1 MSRRVAI
8 LIPCFN
14 GAKWIANAVRSAL
27 GQVFVGPDGLPERF
41 DVIVRDD
48 GSTDGTQVVLHAISD
63 LLRDSRLSIHYEK
76 NAGGIAAS
84 FQAVLELTDAE
95 FIVVLG
101 QDDTI
106 DDDYL
111 QRVMARFEAR
121 PEAVMVGCHPRF
133 IDDAGEPYGNNPQ
146 DGRLAIPKPVQR
158 TREEW
163 VELFRVANNY
173 FGINTYRRQAVV
185 DAGGFD
191 KEAGWLLDWDLYTRL
206 VKGGGDIDV
215 IEEELCSLTLSDF
228 TTSCITRDKLPRQ
241 RQYLLHITEKNYPP
255 PKLKIA
261 FATPFYMSQEFS
273 HYGESMIHTTAML
286 TRAGIDWQLIRVNGD
301 SYVDRAKNTIMAEF
315 LDSDCTDLVMIDSD
329 EQWHPTAISRLLEHP
344 EEVVAGAYPFKNN
357 WGQFAGTPAVE
368 MRDGQVQYSNFRPLS
383 DGSCL
388 LEAHMISGGFMRIKR
403 SAIVK
408 FAKAYPESI
417 YTDQFAWPPKPQR
430 IYTAFF
436 QCDIHEYQRYG
447 EDAYFCRKLREA
459 GIKLWIDPN
468 ITIIHYGIQGYPGNY
483 HEHLMGEKAKQDAA
497 AVSQPEPETAP
508 ATQPEAS
515 QPETPATTGT
525 NVVTIEAPEVPEA
538 ALDAVIA
545 EELQDIAAALDE
557 EAA

>member
-1 MSRRVAI
+1 MTHRVAI
-8 LIPCFN
+8 LIPCYN

-27 GQVFVGPDGLPERF
+27 AQVFVGEDGQTERYS
-41 DVIVRDD
+41 VIVRDD

-63 LLRDSRLSIHYEK
+63 LLRDSRLIVNYDT

-84 FQAVLELTDAE
+84 FQKTLELTNAE
-95 FIVVLG
+95 FVVVLG

-106 DDDYL
+106 DLDYL
-111 QRVMARFEAR
+111 QRVMARFKAR
-121 PEAVMVGCHPRF
+121 PSAVMVACHPRF
-133 IDDAGEPYGNNPQ
+133 IDDDGQPYSNPA
-146 DGRLAIPKPVQR
+146 DNRLAIPKPVNR

-163 VELFRVANNY
+163 VELFRHVNNY
-173 FGINTYRRQAVV
+173 FGINAYRRQAIV

-191 KEAGWLLDWDLYTRL
+191 KDAGWLLDWDLYTRL

-215 IEEELCSLTLSDF
+215 IEEDLCSLTLSDF

-255 PKLKIA
+255 PKMKVA

-315 LDSDCTDLVMIDSD
+315 LDSDCTDLIMIDSD

-357 WGQFAGTPAVE
+357 WGQFAGTPMVVE
-368 MRDGQVQYSNFRPLS
+368 VDGQPQYANYRALS

-388 LEAHMISGGFMRIKR
+388 LEAYMISGGFMRIKR
-403 SAIVK
+403 SAIVA

-459 GIKLWIDPN
+459 GVKLWIDPN

-497 AVSQPEPETAP
+497 AAALAP
-508 ATQPEAS
+508 AEPGAEANAA
-515 QPETPATTGT
+515 PATTGT
-525 NVVTIEAPEVPEA
+525 NVVPLDTPAEVA
-538 ALDAVIA
+538 KDVKQ
-545 EELQDIAAALDE
+545 ELTDIAASLDG

>member
-1 MSRRVAI
+1 MTPRVAI
-8 LIPCFN
+8 LIPCYN

-27 GQVFVGPDGLPERF
+27 AQVFIASDGLPERYS
-41 DVIVRDD
+41 VIVRDD

-63 LLRDSRLSIHYEK
+63 LLRDSRLSIHYDK

-84 FQAVLELTDAE
+84 FQAVLDLTDAE
-95 FIVVLG
+95 FVVVLG

-106 DDDYL
+106 DPEYL

-121 PEAVMVGCHPRF
+121 PSAVMVACHPRF
-133 IDDAGEPYGNNPQ
+133 IDDEGQPYSNPA
-146 DGRLAIPKPVQR
+146 DGRLAIPKPVNR

-163 VELFRVANNY
+163 IDLFRVVNNY

-191 KEAGWLLDWDLYTRL
+191 KDAGWLLDWDLYARL

-215 IEEELCSLTLSDF
+215 IEEELCSLTLSNS
-228 TTSCITRDKLPRQ
+228 TTSCISRDKLPRQ

-255 PKLKIA
+255 PKLKVA

-273 HYGESMIHTTAML
+273 HYGESMIHTTSML

-329 EQWHPTAISRLLEHP
+329 EQWHPTAITRLLEHP
-344 EEVVAGAYPFKNN
+344 EEVVAAAYPFKNN
-357 WGQFAGTPAVE
+357 WGQFAGTPLVE
-368 MRDGQVQYSNFRPLS
+368 VKDGLAQYANYRPLN
-383 DGSCL
+383 DGSHL
-388 LEAHMISGGFMRIKR
+388 LEAAMISGGFMRIKR
-403 SAIVK
+403 SAIVA

-417 YTDQFAWPPKPQR
+417 YTDQFAWPIKPGR

-436 QCDIHEYQRYG
+436 QCDIHNYERYG

-468 ITIIHYGIQGYPGNY
+468 ITIVHYGIQGYPGNY

-497 AVSQPEPETAP
+497 LPKGEDVTEPETA
-508 ATQPEAS
+508 S
-515 QPETPATTGT
+515 TTGT
-525 NVVTIEAPEVPEA
+525 NVVP
-538 ALDAVIA
+538 LDAPDEDKDKDEVMA
-545 EELQDIAAALDE
+545 EVEINDDLKQELEDIAATLNE

>member
-1 MSRRVAI
+1 MSARVAI
-8 LIPCFN
+8 VIPVYN

-27 GQVFVGPDGLPERF
+27 SQQLPEPF
-41 DVIVRDD
+41 QVIVRDD
-48 GSTDGTQVVLHAISD
+48 GSTDGTQTVLRAISGI
-63 LLRDSRLSIHYEK
+63 LRDTRLTVIHDT

-84 FQAVLELTDAE
+84 FQKTLEATTAE
-95 FIVVLG
+95 FVCVLG
-101 QDDTI
+101 QDDLI
-106 DDDYL
+106 DETYL
-111 QRVMARFEAR
+111 QRVLQRFKDR
-121 PEAVMVGCHPRF
+121 PSAVMVGCHPRF
-133 IDDAGEPYGNNPQ
+133 IDDDGDPYSNPH
-146 DGRLAIPKPVQR
+146 DGRLAIPKPTNR

-163 VELFRVANNY
+163 VETFRHANLY

-191 KEAGWLLDWDLYTRL
+191 KDAGWLLDWDLYARL
-206 VKGGGDIDV
+206 VLAGGDIDV
-215 IEEELCSLTLSDF
+215 IEEELCSLTLSNF

-255 PKLKIA
+255 PKMKVA

-273 HYGESMIHTTAML
+273 HYGESMIHTTSML

-344 EEVVAGAYPFKNN
+344 EEVVAAAYPFKNN
-357 WGQFAGTPAVE
+357 WGQFAGTPLVE
-368 MRDGQVQYSNFRPLS
+368 VKDGVAHYANFRPIN
-383 DGSCL
+383 DGSHL
-388 LEAHMISGGFMRIKR
+388 LEAAMLSGGFMRLKR
-403 SAIVK
+403 SAVVK
-408 FAKAYPESI
+408 FAKAYPEAI
-417 YTDQFAWPPKPQR
+417 YTDQFAWPLKPGR

-436 QCDIHEYQRYG
+436 QCDIHNYERYG

-468 ITIIHYGIQGYPGNY
+468 ITIIHYGVQGYPGNY
-483 HEHLMGEKAKQDAA
+483 HEHLMAEKAKQEATLAA
-497 AVSQPEPETAP
+497 AVPAKPVAEPEP
-508 ATQPEAS
+508 AS
-515 QPETPATTGT
+515 TTGT
-525 NVVTIEAPEVPEA
+525 NVMP
-538 ALDAVIA
+538 LDAKVA
-545 EELQDIAAALDE
+545 EDVKQELMEISASLDE